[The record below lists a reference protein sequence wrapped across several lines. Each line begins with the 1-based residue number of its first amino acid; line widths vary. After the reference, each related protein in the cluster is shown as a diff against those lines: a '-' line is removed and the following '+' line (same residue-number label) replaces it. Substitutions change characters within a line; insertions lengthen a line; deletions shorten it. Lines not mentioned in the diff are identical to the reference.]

1 MVNRSHLPDA
11 LASSETRPLCAIVLP
26 PREGFGP
33 GSAGAVAMITRRSAT
48 ATSDR
53 WRNLAIGGPQRDSIF
68 EDVAFWPVRPV
79 LWLPASANVRYAAAV
94 ASLLRRLSPSLV
106 EVHNRADVALA
117 LARRL
122 RPMPVGLFLH
132 NDPQAMHGLASPV
145 SRMRSLRHLAGVV
158 TVSDFLRRRLMEGV
172 VAPQRAPV
180 VLANCID
187 LSAIP
192 PNAGG
197 REPVMLFAGRVVR
210 EKGTDS
216 FVAGCA
222 QALREL
228 PGWRAEII
236 GADRFA
242 ATSPETPFTRA
253 VAVAA
258 RDSGVRLLGYRPHDQ
273 VLEAMVRAAI
283 VVVPSRWQEPFGLT
297 ALEAM
302 ACGAAL
308 VCSPRGALPE
318 IAGDA
323 ALYAD
328 PDDPAA
334 MAHAIIALA
343 RDGERR
349 AALAAAG
356 RERAR
361 RFDLPTAA
369 NRLDAVR
376 RWLLG
381 GPCPICETDK
391 ERDDG

>member
-1 MVNRSHLPDA
+1 MA
-11 LASSETRPLCAIVLP
+11 FSETRPVCAIVLP

-33 GSAGAVAMITRRSAT
+33 GSAGAVAMVARRLAT
-48 ATSDR
+48 GTSKR
-53 WRNLAIGGPQRDSIF
+53 WRSVAIGGPQRGPIF
-68 EDVAFWPVRPV
+68 EDMPFWPVRPAA
-79 LWLPASANVRYAAAV
+79 WLPASTNLRYAAA
-94 ASLLRRLSPSLV
+94 AAALLRRIGPSLV

-122 RPMPVGLFLH
+122 RTIPVGLFLH
-132 NDPQAMHGLASPV
+132 NDPQAMHGLGSPASRGRLLRQLAVVV
-145 SRMRSLRHLAGVV
+145 S
-158 TVSDFLRRRLMEGV
+158 VSDYLRRRLLEDV
-172 VAPQRAPV
+172 VAPHRAPV
-180 VLANCID
+180 VVANCID

-192 PNAGG
+192 GNTGG
-197 REPVMLFAGRVVR
+197 REPVILFAGRVVK
-210 EKGTDS
+210 EKGTDA
-216 FVAGCA
+216 FVAACA

-228 PGWRAEII
+228 PGWRAEVI

-253 VAVAA
+253 IAAAA
-258 RDSGVRLLGYRPHDQ
+258 RDTGIRLLGYRPHNQ
-273 VLEAMVRAAI
+273 VLQEMARAAI

-328 PDDPAA
+328 PDDPAG
-334 MAHAIIALA
+334 MARAIIALA

-349 AALAAAG
+349 AALAAVG

-361 RFDLPTAA
+361 TFDVPAAA
-369 NRLDAVR
+369 NRLHAVR
-376 RWLLG
+376 QWLLG
-381 GPCPICETDK
+381 GPCPICEADK